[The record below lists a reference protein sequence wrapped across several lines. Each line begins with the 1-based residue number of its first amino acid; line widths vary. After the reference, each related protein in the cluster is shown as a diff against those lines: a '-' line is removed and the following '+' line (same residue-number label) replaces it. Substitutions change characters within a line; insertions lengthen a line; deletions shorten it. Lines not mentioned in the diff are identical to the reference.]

1 MGEVFRYLALFFF
14 AGASFGILL
23 FGLRYPRTSEVRI
36 WGIRFCHV
44 LGLTGV
50 LMHWLW
56 IGAWT
61 EFSVLIV
68 AALAVSIAGFEI
80 STHYLK

>member
-1 MGEVFRYLALFFF
+1 MEEVFRYAALFFF
-14 AGASFGILL
+14 AAASFGILL
-23 FGLRYPRTSEVRI
+23 FGLRYPRSSEVRI
-36 WGIRFCHV
+36 WGIRLCHV
-44 LGLTGV
+44 LGLIGV

-61 EFSVLIV
+61 EFSILVV
-68 AALAVSIAGFEI
+68 ASLAVSITGFEI